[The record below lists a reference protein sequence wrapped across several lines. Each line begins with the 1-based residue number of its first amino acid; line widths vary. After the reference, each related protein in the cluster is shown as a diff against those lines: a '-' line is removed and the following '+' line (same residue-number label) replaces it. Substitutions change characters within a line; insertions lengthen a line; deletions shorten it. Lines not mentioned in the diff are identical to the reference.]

1 MWGGCMTVKKQ
12 ANGSYQA
19 RFQFDGKRYKKSF
32 PSSREARAWEAD
44 TLRELAAGNT
54 PIVQKDRRRFS
65 ELVELWFK
73 LHGHTLKDGK
83 RRLSRLHHIAKL
95 MDDPLAR
102 QMGASQFSQYRA
114 VRLGQGSSE
123 NNCNRELSYIKALF
137 NELIRHDEWR
147 QDNPVANVRKI
158 KFDEKDMR
166 YLNKEEIELLLAACK
181 KSKSDSLYKVVEIC
195 LRTGARWGEANFFS
209 PNDIKID
216 GDRAWIRYEGTK
228 SGKVRTIPVEA
239 SFARYIRGNKIGSGI
254 LFKDCLS
261 AFRRA
266 IEKANIDLPAGQATH
281 VLRHTFASHYMM
293 KGGDLLKLQK
303 LLGHSTVVMT
313 MRYAHLAPNAL
324 EDVLDKHALS

>member
-1 MWGGCMTVKKQ
+1 MTVKKQ

-19 RFQFDGKRYKKSF
+19 RFQFDGERYKKNF

-44 TLRELAAGNT
+44 TLKQLASGNS
-54 PIVQKDRRRFS
+54 PIVQKDPRRLS

-73 LHGHTLKDGK
+73 LHGHVLKDGK
-83 RRLSRLHHIAKL
+83 RRLSRLRYIANL
-95 MDDPLAR
+95 MGDPLAR

-114 VRLGQGSSE
+114 MRLEQGSSE

-166 YLNKEEIELLLAACK
+166 YLNKEEIGWLLAACK
-181 KSKSDSLYKVVEIC
+181 ESKSTSLYKVVEIC
-195 LRTGARWGEANFFS
+195 LRTGARWGEANSLS
-209 PNDIKID
+209 PNDIKIED
-216 GDRAWIRYEGTK
+216 ERAWICFEGTK
-228 SGKVRTIPVEA
+228 SGKVRTIPVEPD
-239 SFARYIRGNKIGSGI
+239 FARYIRGSQIGRGV

-266 IEKANIDLPAGQATH
+266 LEKTNIDLPAGQATH

-293 KGGDLLKLQK
+293 NGGDLLKLQK

-313 MRYAHLAPNAL
+313 MRYAHLAQM
-324 EDVLDKHALS
+324 H

>member
-1 MWGGCMTVKKQ
+1 MTVKKQ

-19 RFQFDGKRYKKSF
+19 RFQFDGKRYKKNF
-32 PSSREARAWEAD
+32 TTSREARAWEAD
-44 TLRELAAGNT
+44 TLRLLASGNS
-54 PIVQKDRRRFS
+54 PIVQKDTRYLS
-65 ELVELWFK
+65 ELVDLWFK

-83 RRLSRLHHIAKL
+83 RRLSRLHYIANL

-102 QMGASQFSQYRA
+102 KMNASQFAQYRA
-114 VRLGQGSSE
+114 MRLEQGSSE

-137 NELIRHDEWR
+137 NELIRQDEWQ

-166 YLNKEEIELLLAACK
+166 YLSKEEITLLLSVCK
-181 KSKSDSLYKVVEIC
+181 QSKSDSLYKVVEIC
-195 LRTGARWGEANFFS
+195 LRTGARWGEANS
-209 PNDIKID
+209 LAPNDIKIE
-216 GDRAWIRYEGTK
+216 GDRAWVRFQGTK
-228 SGKVRTIPVEA
+228 SGKVRAIPVEA
-239 SFARYIRGNKIGSGI
+239 NFARYIRGNKIGSGL

-266 IEKANIDLPAGQATH
+266 LEKTHIDLPVGQATH

-293 KGGDLLKLQK
+293 NGGDLLKLQK

-324 EDVLDKHALS
+324 EDVLEKHALSEF